1 MSLRNLVVE
10 WLEWGVEPGQLGT
23 LSPENK
29 RQFVAD
35 VFDAE
40 PEWFH
45 DSVGEYFTRN
55 PGSRAHLIS
64 CFRDGDF
71 LQVGA
76 IIDRAFLEY
85 VIKTCE
91 EFWESEFTQI
101 QEQQTDYTGDE

>member
-1 MSLRNLVVE
+1 VSLRNLVVE
-10 WLEWGVEPGQLGT
+10 WLEWGCEPGQLDT

-40 PEWFH
+40 PDWFH

-55 PGSRAHLIS
+55 PGARSRLIS

-76 IIDRAFLEY
+76 IIDHAFVEY
-85 VIKTCE
+85 VIRTCA
-91 EFWESEFTQI
+91 EFWDSEFTQV
-101 QEQQTDYTGDE
+101 QEQEQTYAGDE

>member
-1 MSLRNLVVE
+1 VSLRNLVVE
-10 WLEWGVEPGQLGT
+10 WLEWGVEPGQLDT

-55 PGSRAHLIS
+55 PGVRAHLIS

-76 IIDRAFLEY
+76 TVDRAFLEY

-91 EFWESEFTQI
+91 DFWEAEFTQV
-101 QEQQTDYTGDE
+101 QEQEGEYDGS